1 MMTAENGFLR
11 EMRSSIASQQGPR
24 RLQGLP
30 LLIIF
35 LLLLCSCAAVRH
47 EALPRSTY
55 AVASWY
61 GPSFQGKPTS
71 SGEIFNTYSYT
82 CAHKEYP
89 FGTRLKVTN
98 PSNNRSVECVV
109 NDRGPFVEGRDI
121 DLSYACAKEIG
132 LIGPGTGRVFLE
144 VEGRD
149 ISYVRKARIQADRQR
164 GPFAI
169 QVGSFAGSTNA
180 IRLKTG
186 LSLEYDNV
194 YIQEAV
200 QEGTKYYRVRIG
212 DYSDFNKAVSVAG
225 KLGQEGYQTIV
236 LKADQGK

>member
-1 MMTAENGFLR
+1 MTAENRFLR
-11 EMRSSIASQQGPR
+11 EMRSSIASRNGPR
-24 RLQGLP
+24 RLQGFFLP
-30 LLIIF
+30 VIV
-35 LLLLCSCAAVRH
+35 LLLLCSCSAVRH

-71 SGEIFNTYSYT
+71 SGEIFNTYAFT

-98 PSNNRSVECVV
+98 PSNSRSVECVV
-109 NDRGPFVEGRDI
+109 NDRGPFVQGRDI

-149 ISYVRKARIQADRQR
+149 MSYIRKARIQTDGRR

-180 IRLKTG
+180 IRLKIG

-236 LKADQGK
+236 LKVDQGK